1 MPNRIQDMI
10 ECNMYSDI
18 VCPAVC
24 CITVALN
31 MDKEG
36 CPSIAEGI
44 RVTDY
49 LLTVARKLNYT
60 HRSKIS

>member
-10 ECNMYSDI
+10 ECNVYSDT
-18 VCPAVC
+18 VFPAVC
-24 CITVALN
+24 CITAILN

-36 CPSIAEGI
+36 CPSIAERV

-49 LLTVARKLNYT
+49 
-60 HRSKIS
+60 

>member
-10 ECNMYSDI
+10 EGNLYSDI
-18 VCPAVC
+18 VFSAVC
-24 CITVALN
+24 CITAALN

-44 RVTDY
+44 RVTEIID
-49 LLTVARKLNYT
+49 
-60 HRSKIS
+60 